1 MNPAIM
7 KRLEKTEQATAA
19 RAANPYAHMTEEEI
33 IESYAALIEKFRAAG
48 EMETV
53 LQMTAQIEEMR
64 EDLNAKTPLDI
75 WRLQYNRRIKKEAEA
90 KQ

>member
-7 KRLEKTEQATAA
+7 KRLEKSEQAAA
-19 RAANPYAHMTEEEI
+19 AVADQPFKNMTDAEL
-33 IESYAALIEKFRAAG
+33 IESYAALIEKFKAAG
-48 EMETV
+48 ELETV

-75 WRLQYNRRIKKEAEA
+75 WRLQYNRRIKKEAEG